1 MASDIENV
9 DTSAATNAFS
19 IGKGRSIV
27 ASNLLSPGYYC
38 TGMVMFTEVQGPTSS
53 NPSVTG
59 IRMLVIA
66 ATNPQ
71 GATQTLIYNT
81 LTGNSVSTTGQLLAF
96 TSAVQFQDGIYTNAG
111 QQIRIRQWAGTTIT
125 LDGYN
130 FIISAWQVSRPPAAS
145 FVSLSTTTVTNGSG
159 PGAGTY
165 EYAIAYLIGRATA
178 QQVTGAAQ
186 ATITLTG
193 SITNG
198 DTITIELNGNSVT
211 HTVNTTD
218 DTSFAALAANIASQ
232 LNLNSG
238 FSAIAVAWSEQNVLT
253 LTTAD
258 STPTQYALTTSTS
271 SGATEVVTASAG
283 SLTGVAAPVYTD
295 TTYQLTAP
303 YLIPGSVTIN
313 SSDTTVAPVIT
324 IQSPIPTPFPSFY
337 AGGDY
342 TIIPVIFRAS
352 QTQATYFQVPFNGLG
367 ATYIDTSPDA
377 IIAANVSL
385 ENTSIGTP
393 PPFSFFLEQGF
404 LPQEFPIGGT
414 SLVYYDL
421 GFQSATGFCVSHKG
435 RLWSYALYPNTWDW
449 AIYYATFAQSGSV
462 LDVLLQAQIWW
473 STVGVAWQFDSVNGV
488 LPVGPEEVVGNVN
501 TAAAVQLPIINKM
514 PWLAGLIEDTP
525 MGAKSIGSELVLFK
539 SNNLYKVWGDTG
551 AEFTVY
557 PIADIGCMAVN
568 SIVPFEGGVGWL
580 APQGVYFYN
589 GGTPSYIGES
599 VRGIIDGLTF
609 AQIQACQAFYRE
621 RTYYLSFPNVV
632 QTVPPTITPETSDG
646 TNSGTASV
654 VTGTVTQNAPEQ
666 SASTVVTCQEH
677 VRITP
682 AGEQTFWTCT
692 SKPGTTSWSVS
703 AAAPTS
709 SGHEVTF
716 EPTSLSGTAANLSLV
731 NPSGNT
737 VASWT
742 DITVSTTYSY
752 YNASAGGGTHTWVV
766 TPNVSAY
773 GGGSSD
779 EGGTY
784 TSTVTPTLT
793 YYAASGTAVNGP
805 VTTLSVTSAVAP
817 TASANAL
824 TLAFS
829 DVTAPSDAN
838 GKTSYTATLVDQT
851 GFQWYSQ
858 SGITSAQT
866 LSFTN
871 DLAPPGNYTWT
882 VQAVVTVLSG
892 GGSSNYSVS
901 ANLVAGWNEESGG
914 QVETQGFTLAY
925 YTPTQQWY
933 KYNVAVNAAVTS
945 DFPDNLAYVFTDQ
958 TLYTWDSNEDGD
970 ASATS
975 ITATWTGAVESGNA
989 PGIVK
994 EYRYLVLSAPQQV
1007 GTATV
1012 TVNITAENNELYS
1025 WTTPSI
1031 DLDTESQCYVASLP
1045 TSAGIVSRG
1054 YTAQLELSVTG
1065 TPGTIIR
1072 NVFLVGTDV
1081 RDFAVSANA

>member
-1 MASDIENV
+1 
-9 DTSAATNAFS
+9 
-19 IGKGRSIV
+19 
-27 ASNLLSPGYYC
+27 
-38 TGMVMFTEVQGPTSS
+38 MFTEVQGPTST
-53 NPSVTG
+53 NPSVSG

-81 LTGNSVSTTGQLLAF
+81 ATGNSVNTTEQLLAF
-96 TSAVQFQDGIYTNAG
+96 TDAVQFQDGIYTNAG
-111 QQIRIRQWAGTTIT
+111 QQIRIRQWAGTAIS

-130 FIISAWQVSRPPAAS
+130 FIISAWQVARPPASS
-145 FVSLSTTTVTNGSG
+145 FVSLSTTTVSNGLG

-165 EYAIAYLIGRATA
+165 QYAIAYLIGRATA
-178 QQVTGAAQ
+178 QQVNGAAQ
-186 ATITLTG
+186 ATIALTG

-218 DTSFAALAANIASQ
+218 DTSFAALAANIATQ
-232 LNLNSG
+232 LNANST
-238 FSAIAVAWSEQNVLT
+238 FDAIAVAWSEQNILT
-253 LTTAD
+253 ITTAD
-258 STPTQYALTTSTS
+258 STASQYALKTSTS
-271 SGATEVVTASAG
+271 SGATEVVTPSAG

-303 YLIPGSVTIN
+303 YLIPGSVTIGVA
-313 SSDTTVAPVIT
+313 DTTTAPVIT
-324 IQSPIPTPFPSFY
+324 IQSPIATPFPAFY

-352 QTQATYFQVPFNGLG
+352 ETQATFFQIPFNGLG
-367 ATYIDTSPDA
+367 ASYIDTSPDA

-404 LPQEFPIGGT
+404 LPQEFPLDGT
-414 SLVYYDL
+414 TLDYYDL

-435 RLWSYALYPNTWDW
+435 RLWAYALYPNTWDW
-449 AIYYATFAQSGSV
+449 TIYYGGYPQSGSV
-462 LDVLLQAQIWW
+462 IDVLLQAQVWW
-473 STVGVAWQFDSVNGV
+473 SSVGVAWQFDSVNGV

-501 TAAAVQLPIINKM
+501 TAAAVVLPLINAM

-557 PIADIGCMAVN
+557 PIADIGCMAVG
-568 SIVPFEGGVGWL
+568 SIVQFEGGVGWL

-589 GGTPSYIGES
+589 GGSPSYIGEN

-621 RTYYLSFPNVV
+621 RTYYLSFPTVV
-632 QTVPPTITPETSDG
+632 QTVPPTITPETADA

-666 SASTVVTCQEH
+666 SASTIVTCIEH
-677 VRITP
+677 VRVVGGI
-682 AGEQTFWTCT
+682 EQTFWVCS

-709 SGHEVTF
+709 PSHAVTF
-716 EPTSLSGTAANLSLV
+716 EPTALSGGTAANLSLI
-731 NPSGNT
+731 NPSGHT
-737 VASWT
+737 VASWNSIVV
-742 DITVSTTYSY
+742 DTTYSY
-752 YNASAGGGTHTWVV
+752 DATGAVAGTYTWVV

-773 GGGSSD
+773 GGGASNES
-779 EGGTY
+779 GTY

-793 YYAASGTAVNGP
+793 YYAAGGVAVNGP
-805 VTTLSVTSAVAP
+805 ATTLTVTSAVAP
-817 TASANAL
+817 TDSANAL
-824 TLAFS
+824 TLTLS
-829 DVTAPSDAN
+829 SVTTPADSN
-838 GKTSYTATLVDQT
+838 GSTAYTATLVDQT

-871 DLAPPGNYTWT
+871 ALAPPGNYTWT

-892 GGSSNYSVS
+892 GGSSNYSV
-901 ANLVAGWNEESGG
+901 AADLVAGWNEESGG
-914 QVETQGFTLAY
+914 QVETQGVTLAY

-994 EYRYLVLSAPQQV
+994 EYRYLVLSAPQQA

-1012 TVNITAENNELYS
+1012 TVTITAENNELYS

-1031 DLDTESQCYVASLP
+1031 DLNTESQCYVASLP
-1045 TSAGIVSRG
+1045 TNGGIVPRG